1 MRLLAGAAWRLMGL
15 PRPSAV
21 LFRAFAD
28 AKMVAKQKDAPAS
41 NQVKDALTLAS
52 VHWHSVEIVGIEP
65 EVEKVSLQMTTLSSL
80 ICPTILQPAQ
90 CLYSMTPTKYQK
102 LILKV
107 LQRCEKLRQQL

>member
-1 MRLLAGAAWRLMGL
+1 MRLLAGVAWKLMGL

-21 LFRAFAD
+21 LFLEFAD
-28 AKMVAKQKDAPAS
+28 AKMVAKQKDAPVS

-52 VHWHSVEIVGIEP
+52 VHWHCVEIVGIEP